1 MSSGPE
7 SVSKSRFSIS
17 SSAQMLWAL
26 VFGVMVGLFFGEAV
40 AWMSVIGNSV
50 ILLMQMTVFPYIVV
64 SLVGGI
70 GKLTKDSASM
80 LFSRS
85 GIVMLSLW
93 VLGLVVIFL
102 MPFAFP
108 EIESASFFST
118 SSIEEPTS
126 VDYFKLY
133 IPSNPFESMAQ
144 GYVPAMVLFSIAM
157 GLALIGMKGES
168 KLQILSFMS
177 TCTDIFS
184 RITQG
189 LIKVLPI
196 GIFAMSASAAGT
208 MGIDE
213 FASMQVYLLSM
224 LVMSGLLAFGVLP
237 WVISSLTPLSFS
249 DSIRISKSG
258 VVTAFATGNV
268 FIVVPVI
275 IEECKQIMREYD
287 ALDDEGATMIDILV
301 PIAFSFPNIGKLTVI
316 LFVFFAGWFTGKPV
330 DLAGA
335 GSLAVSGLLSLFGSV
350 YVAIPFM
357 LELVQLPADLFQLF
371 VMSGFITGKFGS
383 VVAVM
388 NLFAL
393 TLISIAIFQKVA
405 RFGLISWLRLG
416 IGLIVG
422 CSLVIISSRL
432 LMETFIDKDVNTSEV
447 IANMRIADDVL
458 INVSRDYPVLG
469 ETLIQPIANIAAIK
483 NRGVLKVGYRPSN
496 VPFSYYNN
504 RAELVGFDVEMA
516 SMLAKDLGVEVE
528 FIPFRKTKMAEALD
542 NGFFDIAMS
551 GLAMSIKQM
560 QTVNYTAPVVELNR
574 ALVMPDHKL
583 KQFKDLENIKTMK
596 GVTVAYAEHDEK
608 INAVKHSLSNI
619 KFEEISGYK
628 RFFQQKNRQYDALI
642 ISAQAGSAWTLFYP
656 EYGVLLLDKNARYPV
671 AYAVAW
677 ENTELLRFVDNWL
690 KLRKVDGS
698 QDRAYDYWVLG
709 KNIQVA
715 SKRWSVIKDVLHWQE
730 G

>member
-1 MSSGPE
+1 MGSNAK
-7 SVSKSRFSIS
+7 SVSKSRFSMS

-26 VFGVMVGLFFGEAV
+26 VFGVIVGLFFGEMV
-40 AWMSVIGNSV
+40 GWMSVIGNSV

-64 SLVGGI
+64 SLIGGI

-93 VLGLVVIFL
+93 LLGLVVIFL

-108 EIESASFFST
+108 EIEFASFFST
-118 SSIEEPTS
+118 SSIEEPTQ

-144 GYVPAMVLFSIAM
+144 GYVPAMVIFSIAM
-157 GLALIGMKGES
+157 GLALIGMTGES

-208 MGIDE
+208 MSIEE
-213 FASMQVYLLSM
+213 FASMQVYVFSM
-224 LVMSGLLAFGVLP
+224 LIMCGLLAFGVLP
-237 WVISSLTPLSFS
+237 WVISSLTPLSFF
-249 DSIRISKSG
+249 DSLRISKSG

-275 IEECKQIMREYD
+275 IEECKQIMREHD
-287 ALDDEGATMIDILV
+287 ALDEEGATMIDILV
-301 PIAFSFPNIGKLTVI
+301 PIAFSFPNIGKLAVI

-335 GSLAVSGLLSLFGSV
+335 GSLAASGLLSLFGSV

-357 LELVQLPADLFQLF
+357 LELVHLPADLFQLF
-371 VMSGFITGKFGS
+371 VMSGFITGKFSS

-393 TLISIAIFQKVA
+393 TLISIAVFQKVA
-405 RFGLISWLRLG
+405 RFGPASWLRLVS
-416 IGLIVG
+416 GLVIG
-422 CSLVIISSRL
+422 CSLVIVTSRIV
-432 LMETFIDKDVNTSEV
+432 METLIDKDVNTSEV
-447 IANMRIADDVL
+447 IANMRIADD
-458 INVSRDYPVLG
+458 IPKSVSRDYPVLG
-469 ETLIQPIANIAAIK
+469 ETLAQPIANVALIK
-483 NRGVLKVGYRPSN
+483 ERGVLKVGFRPSN

-504 RAELVGFDVEMA
+504 RGELVGFDVEMA
-516 SMLAKDLGVEVE
+516 SILARDLGVDVE
-528 FIPFRKTKMAEALD
+528 FIPFRKGGMAEALD

-551 GLAMSIKQM
+551 GLAMSIQQM
-560 QTVNYTAPVVELNR
+560 QTVNYTSPVIELNR
-574 ALVMPDHKL
+574 ALVLPDHKL
-583 KQFKDLENIKTMK
+583 KQFKNLEQIKMMK
-596 GVTVAYAEHDEK
+596 GVTVAYAEHDDK
-608 INAVKHSLSNI
+608 INAIKDSLPNI
-619 KFEEISGYK
+619 QFEEITAYK
-628 RFFQQKNRQYDALI
+628 RFFKQKEGQYDALV
-642 ISAQAGSAWTLFYP
+642 ISAQAGAAWTLFYP
-656 EYGVLLLDKNARYPV
+656 DYGVLLLDKHARYPV

-677 ENTELLRFVDNWL
+677 KNTELLRFVDNWL

-698 QDRAYDYWVLG
+698 QDKAYNYWVLG
-709 KNIQVA
+709 QNLQA
-715 SKRWSVIKDVLHWQE
+715 TTQRWSIINDVLNWQ
-730 G
+730 GT

>member
-1 MSSGPE
+1 M
-7 SVSKSRFSIS
+7 S
-17 SSAQMLWAL
+17 SSAKMLWAL
-26 VFGVMVGLFFGEAV
+26 VFGVIVGLFFGEMV
-40 AWMSVIGNSV
+40 GWMSVIGNSV

-70 GKLTKDSASM
+70 GKLTKESAGM

-93 VLGLVVIFL
+93 LLGLVVIFL

-118 SSIEEPTS
+118 SSIEEPTK

-168 KLQILSFMS
+168 KLQILTFMS

-189 LIKVLPI
+189 LIKILPI

-208 MGIDE
+208 MGIEE
-213 FASMQVYLLSM
+213 FASMQVYLFSM
-224 LVMSGLLAFGVLP
+224 LVMCGLLAFGVLP
-237 WVISSLTPLSFS
+237 WVISSLTPLSFA
-249 DSIRISKSG
+249 DSLRISKSA

-275 IEECKQIMREYD
+275 IEECKQIMREHD
-287 ALDDEGATMIDILV
+287 ALDEEGATMIDILV

-316 LFVFFAGWFTGKPV
+316 LFVFFAGWFSGKPV

-357 LELVQLPADLFQLF
+357 LELVHLPADLFQLF

-393 TLISIAIFQKVA
+393 TLISIAMFQKVA
-405 RFGLISWLRLG
+405 RFGLASWLRLG
-416 IGLIVG
+416 VGLVVG
-422 CSLVIISSRL
+422 CTLVIISSRI
-432 LMETFIDKDVNTSEV
+432 LMETVIDKDVNTSEI
-447 IANMRIADDVL
+447 IANMRVADDVPK
-458 INVSRDYPVLG
+458 NVSRSYPVLG
-469 ETLIQPIANIAAIK
+469 ETPVQPLANIAAIK
-483 NRGVLKVGYRPSN
+483 ARGVLRVGYRPSN

-528 FIPFRKTKMAEALD
+528 FIPFKKGKMAEALN

-551 GLAMSIKQM
+551 GLAMSIQQM
-560 QTVNYTAPVVELNR
+560 QAVNYTMPVIELNR
-574 ALVMPDHKL
+574 ALVLPDHKL
-583 KQFKDLENIKTMK
+583 KKFKNSDDVKAMK

-608 INAVKHSLSNI
+608 INAVKHSMPNI
-619 KFEEISGYK
+619 TFKEISGYK
-628 RFFQQKNRQYDALI
+628 RFFQQKNGQYDALVV
-642 ISAQAGSAWTLFYP
+642 SAQAGSAWTLFYP
-656 EYGVLLLDKNARYPV
+656 DYGVLLLDKSARYPV
-671 AYAVAW
+671 AYGIAW
-677 ENTELLRFVDNWL
+677 ENAELLRFVDNWL

-698 QDRAYDYWVLG
+698 QDKAYNYWVLG
-709 KNIQVA
+709 QNVVEQA
-715 SKRWSVIKDVLHWQE
+715 KRWSVVKDVLHWQE